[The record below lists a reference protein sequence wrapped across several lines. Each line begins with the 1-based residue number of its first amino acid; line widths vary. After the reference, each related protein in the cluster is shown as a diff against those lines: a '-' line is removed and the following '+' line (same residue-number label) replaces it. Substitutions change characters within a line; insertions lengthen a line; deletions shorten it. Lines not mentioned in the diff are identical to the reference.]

1 MIDQL
6 KGKLISRYD
15 SYLVIEVGGLGI
27 KVNIPKTS
35 SKNFKMNEVM
45 SFSTYLHVREDALD
59 LYGFE
64 NESDRSLF
72 LMLISISGIGPK
84 LGLTI
89 ISGLAPEKLKMK
101 IISGDVKA
109 LTSIS
114 GVGAKTAKRI
124 IIELKDKFSKI
135 DSETLGFEDEIDF
148 KIFKDVISALDGL
161 GYKEKESKEALKQLD
176 LNKSAH
182 SNHTIENL
190 IREVLKI
197 LNGW

>member
-6 KGKLISRYD
+6 KGKLISHNE

-89 ISGLAPEKLKMK
+89 ISGLAPEKLKIK

-109 LTSIS
+109 LTSIP

-124 IIELKDKFSKI
+124 IIELKDKFSNI
-135 DSETLGFEDEIDF
+135 DSETLGFEDEIDS
-148 KIFKDVISALDGL
+148 KIYKDVISALDGL
-161 GYKEKESKEALKQLD
+161 GYKEKESKKALKQLGLD
-176 LNKSAH
+176 KSAN

-197 LNGW
+197 LNG

>member
-1 MIDQL
+1 MIDQIT
-6 KGKLISRYD
+6 GKLLSYND
-15 SYLVIEVGGLGI
+15 SYLVIELGGLGI
-27 KVNIPKTS
+27 KVNIPKTF
-35 SKNFKMNEVM
+35 SKNLKVNEIM

-64 NESDRSLF
+64 NDSDRGLF

-109 LTSIS
+109 LTSIP
-114 GVGAKTAKRI
+114 GVGVKTAKRI

-135 DSETLGFEDEIDF
+135 NSENLGFKDEVDS
-148 KIFKDVISALDGL
+148 KIFKDVISALNGL
-161 GYKEKESKEALKQLD
+161 GYKEKETEKALKQLD
-176 LNKSAH
+176 INN
-182 SNHTIENL
+182 SNQTIENL

-197 LNGW
+197 LNG

>member
-6 KGKLISRYD
+6 KGKLISHND

-45 SFSTYLHVREDALD
+45 SFSTYLHVREDSLD

-89 ISGLAPEKLKMK
+89 ISGLAPEKLKIK

-109 LTSIS
+109 LTSIP

-135 DSETLGFEDEIDF
+135 DSESLGFEDEIDS
-148 KIFKDVISALDGL
+148 KIYKDVISALDGL
-161 GYKEKESKEALKQLD
+161 GYKEKESKKALKQLGLD
-176 LNKSAH
+176 KSES
-182 SNHTIENL
+182 SNLTIENL

-197 LNGW
+197 LNE

>member
-6 KGKLISRYD
+6 KGKLLSYND
-15 SYLVIEVGGLGI
+15 SYLVIGVGGLGI
-27 KVNIPKTS
+27 KVNIPKIP
-35 SKNFKMNEVM
+35 SKNFKKNEIM

-64 NESDRSLF
+64 NESDRGLF

-89 ISGLAPEKLKMK
+89 ISGLAPEKLKNK

-114 GVGAKTAKRI
+114 GVGLKTAKRI

-135 DSETLGFEDEIDF
+135 DSENLGFEDETGS

-161 GYKEKESKEALKQLD
+161 GYKEKESKKAIKQLNLD
-176 LNKSAH
+176 N
-182 SNHTIENL
+182 SNQTIEDL
-190 IREVLKI
+190 IRKVLKI
-197 LNGW
+197 LNG

>member
-6 KGKLISRYD
+6 TGKLLSSSD
-15 SYLVIEVGGLGI
+15 SYIVVDIGGLGI
-27 KVNIPKTS
+27 KVNIPKIS
-35 SKNFKMNEVM
+35 SKNFKINEVI

-109 LTSIS
+109 LTSIP

-135 DSETLGFEDEIDF
+135 DSETLGFEDEIDS
-148 KIFKDVISALDGL
+148 KIFKDVISALEGL
-161 GYKEKESKEALKQLD
+161 GYKEVESKKALKKLD
-176 LNKSAH
+176 LDKASKSTQ
-182 SNHTIENL
+182 TIESL

-197 LNGW
+197 LNER

>member
-6 KGKLISRYD
+6 KGKLLSSND

-27 KVNIPKTS
+27 KVNIPKTP
-35 SKNFKMNEVM
+35 SKNFKINEIM

-64 NESDRSLF
+64 NESDRGLF

-109 LTSIS
+109 LTTIP
-114 GVGAKTAKRI
+114 GVGLKTAKRI

-135 DSETLGFEDEIDF
+135 DSDNLGFEDEIDS
-148 KIFKDVISALDGL
+148 KTFKDVISALDGL
-161 GYKEKESKEALKQLD
+161 GYKEKESKQALKKLD
-176 LNKSAH
+176 LEKSAH

-197 LNGW
+197 LNG

>member
-6 KGKLISRYD
+6 KGKLISHND

-89 ISGLAPEKLKMK
+89 ISGLAPEKLKIK

-109 LTSIS
+109 LTSIP

-124 IIELKDKFSKI
+124 IIELKDKFSNI
-135 DSETLGFEDEIDF
+135 DSETLGFEDEIDS
-148 KIFKDVISALDGL
+148 KIYKDVISALDGL
-161 GYKEKESKEALKQLD
+161 GYKEKESKKALKQLGLD
-176 LNKSAH
+176 KSES

-190 IREVLKI
+190 IRKVLKI
-197 LNGW
+197 LNE

>member
-6 KGKLISRYD
+6 KGKLISYND

-27 KVNIPKTS
+27 KVNIPKTF

-59 LYGFE
+59 LYGFD

-89 ISGLAPEKLKMK
+89 ISGLAPEKLKIK

-109 LTSIS
+109 LTSIP

-124 IIELKDKFSKI
+124 IIELKDKFSNI
-135 DSETLGFEDEIDF
+135 DSEALGFEDEIDS
-148 KIFKDVISALDGL
+148 KIYKDVISALDGL
-161 GYKEKESKEALKQLD
+161 GYKEKESKKALKQLGLD
-176 LNKSAH
+176 KSES

-190 IREVLKI
+190 IRKVLKI
-197 LNGW
+197 LNE

>member
-1 MIDQL
+1 MIDKL
-6 KGKLISRYD
+6 TGKLVSFND
-15 SYLVIEVGGLGI
+15 SYLVIDLGGLGI

-64 NESDRSLF
+64 SESDRSLF
-72 LMLISISGIGPK
+72 LMLITISGIGPK

-109 LTSIS
+109 LTSIP
-114 GVGAKTAKRI
+114 GVGVKTAKRI

-135 DSETLGFEDEIDF
+135 DNDTLGFEDELDS

-161 GYKEKESKEALKQLD
+161 GYKEKESKKALKQLGLD
-176 LNKSAH
+176 KSDN
-182 SNHTIENL
+182 SNQTIEKL

-197 LNGW
+197 LTE

>member
-1 MIDQL
+1 MIDQIT
-6 KGKLISRYD
+6 GKLLSYND
-15 SYLVIEVGGLGI
+15 SYLVIELGGLGI
-27 KVNIPKTS
+27 KVNIPKTYF
-35 SKNFKMNEVM
+35 KNLKVNEIM

-64 NESDRSLF
+64 NDSDRGLF

-109 LTSIS
+109 LTSIP
-114 GVGAKTAKRI
+114 GVGVKTAKRI

-135 DSETLGFEDEIDF
+135 DSENLGFEDEVDS
-148 KIFKDVISALDGL
+148 KIFKDVISALNGL
-161 GYKEKESKEALKQLD
+161 GYKEKETEKALKQLD
-176 LNKSAH
+176 INN
-182 SNHTIENL
+182 SNQTIENL

-197 LNGW
+197 LNG

>member
-1 MIDQL
+1 MIDQIT
-6 KGKLISRYD
+6 GKLISSSD
-15 SYLVIEVGGLGI
+15 SYIVIDIGGLGI
-27 KVNIPKTS
+27 KVNIPKIS
-35 SKNFKMNEVM
+35 SKNFKINEVI

-109 LTSIS
+109 LTSIP

-135 DSETLGFEDEIDF
+135 DSETLGFEDEIDS

-161 GYKEKESKEALKQLD
+161 GYKEKESKQALKQLGLD
-176 LNKSAH
+176 KLGH

-197 LNGW
+197 LNG

>member
-6 KGKLISRYD
+6 TGKLLSSND
-15 SYLVIEVGGLGI
+15 SYLVIEVGGLGF
-27 KVNIPKTS
+27 KVNIPKTH
-35 SKNFKMNEVM
+35 SKNHKINEIM

-64 NESDRSLF
+64 TESDRSLF

-109 LTSIS
+109 LTSIP

-135 DSETLGFEDEIDF
+135 DSENLGFEDETGS

-161 GYKEKESKEALKQLD
+161 GYKEKESKKAIKQLNLD
-176 LNKSAH
+176 N
-182 SNHTIENL
+182 SNQTIEDL
-190 IREVLKI
+190 IRKVLKI
-197 LNGW
+197 LNG

>member
-6 KGKLISRYD
+6 KGKLLSSND

-27 KVNIPKTS
+27 KVNIPKTP
-35 SKNFKMNEVM
+35 SKNFKINEIM

-64 NESDRSLF
+64 NESDRGLF

-109 LTSIS
+109 LTSIP
-114 GVGAKTAKRI
+114 GVGLKTAKRI

-135 DSETLGFEDEIDF
+135 DSDNLGFEDEIDS
-148 KIFKDVISALDGL
+148 KILKDVISALDGL
-161 GYKEKESKEALKQLD
+161 GYKEKESKKALKQLD
-176 LNKSAH
+176 LDN
-182 SNHTIENL
+182 SNQTIENL

-197 LNGW
+197 LNG

>member
-6 KGKLISRYD
+6 TGKILSSND
-15 SYLVIEVGGLGI
+15 SYLVIEVGGVGF
-27 KVNIPKTS
+27 KVNIPKIPA
-35 SKNFKMNEVM
+35 KNLKINEII

-109 LTSIS
+109 LTSIP

-135 DSETLGFEDEIDF
+135 DSENLGFEDETDS

-161 GYKEKESKEALKQLD
+161 GYKEKESKKALKQLD
-176 LNKSAH
+176 LDN
-182 SNHTIENL
+182 SNQTIENL
-190 IREVLKI
+190 IRRVLKI
-197 LNGW
+197 LNG

>member
-1 MIDQL
+1 MIDRL
-6 KGKLISRYD
+6 TGKLILSND
-15 SYLVIEVGGLGI
+15 SYVVIEVGGLGI
-27 KVNIPKTS
+27 KVNIAKTF

-109 LTSIS
+109 LTSIP
-114 GVGAKTAKRI
+114 GVGAKKLSSRLSPLAT
-124 IIELKDKFSKI
+124 
-135 DSETLGFEDEIDF
+135 SEVFN
-148 KIFKDVISALDGL
+148 ALL
-161 GYKEKESKEALKQLD
+161 RLS
-176 LNKSAH
+176 
-182 SNHTIENL
+182 
-190 IREVLKI
+190 
-197 LNGW
+197 

>member
-6 KGKLISRYD
+6 KGKLISHND

-114 GVGAKTAKRI
+114 GVGLKTAKRI
-124 IIELKDKFSKI
+124 IIELKDKFSNI
-135 DSETLGFEDEIDF
+135 DSETLGFEDEIDS

-161 GYKEKESKEALKQLD
+161 GYKEKESKQALKQLGLD
-176 LNKSAH
+176 KSTH
-182 SNHTIENL
+182 SNLTIENL
-190 IREVLKI
+190 IRDVLKI
-197 LNGW
+197 LNG

>member
-1 MIDQL
+1 MIDRL
-6 KGKLISRYD
+6 TGKLVLSNN

-27 KVNIPKTS
+27 KVNIPKTF
-35 SKNFKMNEVM
+35 SKNFKMNTVM
-45 SFSTYLHVREDALD
+45 SCSTYLHVREDALD

-89 ISGLAPEKLKMK
+89 ISGLTPEKLKMK

-109 LTSIS
+109 LTTIP
-114 GVGAKTAKRI
+114 GVGLKTAKRI

-135 DSETLGFEDEIDF
+135 DSETLGFEDEIDS
-148 KIFKDVISALDGL
+148 KTFKDVISALDGL
-161 GYKEKESKEALKQLD
+161 GYKEKESKKALKQLGLD
-176 LNKSAH
+176 KSDD

-197 LNGW
+197 LNG

>member
-6 KGKLISRYD
+6 KGKLISHND

-89 ISGLAPEKLKMK
+89 ISGLAPEKLKIK

-109 LTSIS
+109 LTSIP

-124 IIELKDKFSKI
+124 IIELKDKFSNI
-135 DSETLGFEDEIDF
+135 DSETLGFEDEIDS
-148 KIFKDVISALDGL
+148 KIYKDVISALDGL
-161 GYKEKESKEALKQLD
+161 GYKEKESKKALKQLGLD
-176 LNKSAH
+176 KSES

-197 LNGW
+197 LNE

>member
-6 KGKLISRYD
+6 TGKLISSQD

-35 SKNFKMNEVM
+35 SKNFKMNEVI

-64 NESDRSLF
+64 NESDRSMF

-109 LTSIS
+109 LTSIP

-135 DSETLGFEDEIDF
+135 DNDTLGFEDEIDS
-148 KIFKDVISALDGL
+148 KIFKDLISALDGL
-161 GYKEKESKEALKQLD
+161 GYKEKESKKALKQLGLD
-176 LNKSAH
+176 KSKS

-197 LNGW
+197 LNE

>member
-6 KGKLISRYD
+6 TGKLVSFSD
-15 SYLVIEVGGLGI
+15 GYLVIEIGGLGI

-35 SKNFKMNEVM
+35 SKNFKVNEVI

-109 LTSIS
+109 LTSIP

-135 DSETLGFEDEIDF
+135 DSETLGFENETDS
-148 KIFKDVISALDGL
+148 KIFKDVISALEGL
-161 GYKEKESKEALKQLD
+161 GYKEKESKNALKQLGLD
-176 LNKSAH
+176 KSES

-197 LNGW
+197 LNE

>member
-6 KGKLISRYD
+6 KGKLLSSND

-27 KVNIPKTS
+27 KVNIPKTP
-35 SKNFKMNEVM
+35 SKNFKINEIM

-64 NESDRSLF
+64 NESDRGLF

-109 LTSIS
+109 LTSIP
-114 GVGAKTAKRI
+114 GVGLKTAKRI

-135 DSETLGFEDEIDF
+135 DSENLGFEDEIDS

-161 GYKEKESKEALKQLD
+161 GYKEKESKKALKQLD
-176 LNKSAH
+176 LDN
-182 SNHTIENL
+182 SNQTIENL

-197 LNGW
+197 LNG

>member
-1 MIDQL
+1 MIDRL
-6 KGKLISRYD
+6 TGELVSYNN
-15 SYLVIEVGGLGI
+15 SYLVIEVGGFGI

-35 SKNFKMNEVM
+35 SKNLKMNEVI

-59 LYGFE
+59 LYGFK

-109 LTSIS
+109 LTSIP

-135 DSETLGFEDEIDF
+135 DSETLGFENETDSKVF
-148 KIFKDVISALDGL
+148 QDVISALDGL
-161 GYKEKESKEALKQLD
+161 GYKEKESKNALKQLGLD
-176 LNKSAH
+176 KSES

-197 LNGW
+197 LNE

>member
-6 KGKLISRYD
+6 TGKLLSSND
-15 SYLVIEVGGLGI
+15 SYLVIKVGGLGI

-35 SKNFKMNEVM
+35 SKNLKINEVM
-45 SFSTYLHVREDALD
+45 SFSTYLHVKEDALD

-109 LTSIS
+109 LTSIP
-114 GVGAKTAKRI
+114 GVGVKTAKRI
-124 IIELKDKFSKI
+124 IIELKDKFLKI
-135 DSETLGFEDEIDF
+135 DNETLGFEENISS
-148 KIFKDVISALDGL
+148 KIIKDVVSALNGL
-161 GYKEKESKEALKQLD
+161 GYKEAESKKAIKQLD
-176 LNKSAH
+176 LGSSSS

-190 IREVLKI
+190 IREALKI
-197 LNGW
+197 LNG

>member
-1 MIDQL
+1 MIDQI
-6 KGKLISRYD
+6 KGKLVSSGD
-15 SYLVIEVGGLGI
+15 SYLVVGIGGLGI
-27 KVNIPKTS
+27 KVNIPKTF
-35 SKNFKMNEVM
+35 SKKFKMNEVM

-109 LTSIS
+109 LTSIP
-114 GVGAKTAKRI
+114 GVGLKTAKRI

-135 DSETLGFEDEIDF
+135 DSDNLGFEDEIDS
-148 KIFKDVISALDGL
+148 KILEDVISALDSL
-161 GYKEKESKEALKQLD
+161 GYKEKESKKALKQLD
-176 LNKSAH
+176 LDN
-182 SNHTIENL
+182 SNQTIENL

-197 LNGW
+197 LNG

>member
-6 KGKLISRYD
+6 KGKLISHND

-109 LTSIS
+109 LTSIP

-124 IIELKDKFSKI
+124 IIELKDKFSNI
-135 DSETLGFEDEIDF
+135 DSETLGFEDEIDS
-148 KIFKDVISALDGL
+148 KIYKDVISALDGL
-161 GYKEKESKEALKQLD
+161 GYKEKESKKALKQLGID
-176 LNKSAH
+176 KSVN
-182 SNHTIENL
+182 SNQTIENL
-190 IREVLKI
+190 IRETLKI
-197 LNGW
+197 LNE

>member
-6 KGKLISRYD
+6 TGKILSSSDNYI
-15 SYLVIEVGGLGI
+15 VIDIGGLGI
-27 KVNIPKTS
+27 KVNIPKIS
-35 SKNFKMNEVM
+35 SKDFKMNEVM

-89 ISGLAPEKLKMK
+89 ISGIAPDKLKMK

-109 LTSIS
+109 LTSIP

-135 DSETLGFEDEIDF
+135 DSDTLGFEDEIDS

-161 GYKEKESKEALKQLD
+161 GYKEKESKKALKQLGLD
-176 LNKSAH
+176 KSEI

-190 IREVLKI
+190 IRKVLKI
-197 LNGW
+197 LNE

>member
-6 KGKLISRYD
+6 TGKLISSGDNYI
-15 SYLVIEVGGLGI
+15 VIDIGGLGI
-27 KVNIPKTS
+27 KVNIPKIY
-35 SKNFKMNEVM
+35 SKNFKINEVM

-59 LYGFE
+59 LYGFM

-109 LTSIS
+109 LTSIP

-124 IIELKDKFSKI
+124 IIELKDKFSNI
-135 DSETLGFEDEIDF
+135 DIETLGFEDEIDS

-161 GYKEKESKEALKQLD
+161 GYKEKESKKALKQLGLD
-176 LNKSAH
+176 KSAQ

-197 LNGW
+197 LNG

>member
-6 KGKLISRYD
+6 TGKILSSSDNYI
-15 SYLVIEVGGLGI
+15 VIDIGGLGI
-27 KVNIPKTS
+27 KVNIPEIS
-35 SKNFKMNEVM
+35 SKNIKINEVM

-64 NESDRSLF
+64 NESDRGLF

-109 LTSIS
+109 LTSIP
-114 GVGAKTAKRI
+114 GVGLKTAKRI

-135 DSETLGFEDEIDF
+135 DSENLGFEDEIDS

-161 GYKEKESKEALKQLD
+161 GYKEKESKKALKQLD
-176 LNKSAH
+176 LDN
-182 SNHTIENL
+182 SNQTIENL

-197 LNGW
+197 LNG

>member
-6 KGKLISRYD
+6 TGKLLSSND

-27 KVNIPKTS
+27 KVNIPKIS
-35 SKNFKMNEVM
+35 SKNFKINEVI

-72 LMLISISGIGPK
+72 MMLISISGIGPK

-109 LTSIS
+109 LTSIP
-114 GVGAKTAKRI
+114 GVGVKTAKRI

-135 DSETLGFEDEIDF
+135 DNDTLGFEDELDS

-161 GYKEKESKEALKQLD
+161 GYKEKESKKALKQLD
-176 LNKSAH
+176 LDN
-182 SNHTIENL
+182 SNQTIENL

-197 LNGW
+197 LNE